1 MTLRMEI
8 CSIFETIYDVKILVL
23 QQRWHC
29 VFSKCQTK
37 PSLEGE
43 RSCLIYLLCL
53 YPTCIYVC
61 CLGQSLHIV
70 GVPTFIEQ
78 SRVLALR
85 ASRRKATFVRK
96 SFFLF
101 PSTPVS
107 TPLHQREGSAVEIG
121 LAVLQGVKEIL
132 LSAKAAKGLCAL
144 IQHYTLFSGNIKN
157 KGF

>member
-8 CSIFETIYDVKILVL
+8 CSLFETIYDVKILVL
-23 QQRWHC
+23 QQRWHRI
-29 VFSKCQTK
+29 FSECQTK
-37 PSLEGE
+37 PLEGE
-43 RSCLIYLLCL
+43 RSCLVYLLFL

-101 PSTPVS
+101 LSTPVS
-107 TPLHQREGSAVEIG
+107 MPLHQREGSTVEIG

-132 LSAKAAKGLCAL
+132 LSAKAVKGLCAL
-144 IQHYTLFSGNIKN
+144 IQHYTVFSGNIKN